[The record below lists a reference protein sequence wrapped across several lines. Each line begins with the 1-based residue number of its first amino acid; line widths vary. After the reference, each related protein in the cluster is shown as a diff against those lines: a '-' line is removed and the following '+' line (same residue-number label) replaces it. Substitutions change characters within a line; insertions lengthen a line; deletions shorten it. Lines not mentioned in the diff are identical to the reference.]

1 MKAILAAFFIASISI
16 PALAQKAADLK
27 KPVVV
32 NGKTYTYME
41 GMPYVEKGEM
51 KNKPPAAKNEPAPI
65 VKKITESP
73 VQPTVVN
80 GQPGVKYIKTYP

>member
-1 MKAILAAFFIASISI
+1 MNRILVALAVASLSV

-32 NGKTYTYME
+32 NGKTYTYIE

-73 VQPTVVN
+73 VQPTIVN
-80 GQPGVKYIKTYP
+80 GQPAVKYQKSFP